1 MGCGKSALAVAS
13 AGGSPFMAQWLS
25 LLLGTVV
32 QDGDPPR
39 IPGLKLGREGL
50 KEPGVG
56 LRDSMGPP
64 VRLCAAPRSWADT
77 PEPLAL

>member
-32 QDGDPPR
+32 QDWDPPR
-39 IPGLKLGREGL
+39 IPGLRLGREGL
-50 KEPGVG
+50 KEPAEG
-56 LRDSMGPP
+56 LRDS
-64 VRLCAAPRSWADT
+64 RYQL
-77 PEPLAL
+77 